1 MNLLSH
7 ANFEKT
13 TLQHVIEKA
22 EGSSKQVFDLVHLSL
37 DSGQELILLAVAGP
51 DLDAVGMI
59 LEGVRSL
66 QPGAK

>member
-7 ANFEKT
+7 ANFEHT

-51 DLDAVGMI
+51 NLDAVGMI
-59 LEGVRSL
+59 LEGVRNL
-66 QPGAK
+66 QPEAK